1 MADIRYSQE
10 HQWALIENGVA
21 NVGISDFAQSELG
34 DIVYLELPDEGIEVT
49 AGDHIATV
57 ESVKTASEVFAPV
70 SGTIINVNNALSD
83 APESINDDPEGS
95 AWFVMIEMSD
105 AGEVDNLMTQ
115 EEYLEQVGEE

>member
-10 HQWALIENGVA
+10 HQWALIDNGVA
-21 NVGISDFAQSELG
+21 HVGISDFAQSELG

-70 SGTIINVNNALSD
+70 SGTIINVNSSLAD
-83 APESINDDPEGS
+83 APESINQDPEGS
-95 AWFVMIEMSD
+95 AWFVMIEMID
-105 AGEVDNLMTQ
+105 PDEVDHLMTQ
-115 EEYLEQVGEE
+115 QEYLDQVGEE